1 MRIFLGIIVLSLTA
15 GILAAQ
21 TNRSGGTPTPPVA
34 AHPSQSPDSVQGGPV
49 HPSRPVLPGDIVQ
62 VETNAPATALLKELK
77 ERADL
82 DHAMSPG
89 TNEIEAQL
97 SRLEPTGQFVER
109 YVRMPSGNPGEETKV
124 IRCLV
129 PVFRIKH

>member
-1 MRIFLGIIVLSLTA
+1 MRIFLGIMVLSLTA

-34 AHPSQSPDSVQGGPV
+34 AHPSQSPDSAQGGPV

-82 DHAMSPG
+82 DHAMSPAL
-89 TNEIEAQL
+89 T
-97 SRLEPTGQFVER
+97 R
-109 YVRMPSGNPGEETKV
+109 
-124 IRCLV
+124 
-129 PVFRIKH
+129 